1 MGVEVLGACLLERE
15 DPHAAASANQV
26 REVSCRRHYMFAAV
40 YSLAKAPPAPKLALA
55 KLADQLCL
63 IKRA

>member
-1 MGVEVLGACLLERE
+1 MERE

-26 REVSCRRHYMFAAV
+26 REVSCRRHHMFAAV
-40 YSLAKAPPAPKLALA
+40 YSLAKAPPSPKLALA
-55 KLADQLCL
+55 KLADQLCR